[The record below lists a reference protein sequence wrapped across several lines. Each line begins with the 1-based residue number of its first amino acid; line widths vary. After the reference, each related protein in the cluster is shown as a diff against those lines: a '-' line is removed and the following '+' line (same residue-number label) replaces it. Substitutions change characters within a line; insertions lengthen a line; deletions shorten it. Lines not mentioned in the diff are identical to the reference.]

1 MAIPSTTEMPATEI
15 PQEALPCLI
24 LAKTESGATVEVASA
39 AICSFAKQ
47 PGLLKPVLLLKLLR
61 PKIVERYPDGP
72 EFDSMGPLEDRE
84 GEPFIIRGKGQVP
97 KKMRDDEPGPSNRK
111 RPREP
116 DYDADDEDSDARSHP
131 NLKKTRRYVIV
142 SDEEE
147 EPDTPEDDKTKDP
160 DYNPFFKD
168 DDDLFQGPRGKR
180 EEAAENPEMTK
191 EESVGS
197 NAEEKP
203 PKPIRQPFKDIHGDD
218 GFVEDDWYEPRGPE
232 SLPYHYSEK
241 DVRHILKRRAEKRAA
256 AAGKEVIDL
265 TGDSN

>member
-24 LAKTESGATVEVASA
+24 LAKTEAGETVEVASA
-39 AICSFAKQ
+39 AMCSFTKQ
-47 PGLLKPVLLLKLLR
+47 PGMVKPILLLRLLR

-84 GEPFIIRGKGQVP
+84 GEPFIIRGEGQAP

-131 NLKKTRRYVIV
+131 NLKKARRYVIV

-147 EPDTPEDDKTKDP
+147 EPDTPKDDKTKDP

-168 DDDLFQGPRGKR
+168 DDDLFRDPRRKQK
-180 EEAAENPEMTK
+180 EAARDPRVK
-191 EESVGS
+191 EEESIGS
-197 NAEEKP
+197 NAEDKP
-203 PKPIRQPFKDIHGDD
+203 LKAPFKEVNEDD
-218 GFVEDDWYEPRGPE
+218 GFVEEDWYEPRGPE
-232 SLPYHYSEK
+232 SLPYHYSEE
-241 DVRHILKRRAEKRAA
+241 DVRYILRRRAEKRAA
-256 AAGKEVIDL
+256 AAEKEIIDL
-265 TGDSN
+265 TGDSD

>member
-1 MAIPSTTEMPATEI
+1 MPATEI

-24 LAKTESGATVEVASA
+24 LAKTEAGETVEVASVA
-39 AICSFAKQ
+39 MCSFTKQ
-47 PGLLKPVLLLKLLR
+47 PGMVKPILLLRLLR
-61 PKIVERYPDGP
+61 LKIVERYPDGP
-72 EFDSMGPLEDRE
+72 EFDYIKPLEDRE
-84 GEPFIIRGKGQVP
+84 GEPFIIRGEGQVP
-97 KKMRDDEPGPSNRK
+97 GKMRDEEPGPSNRK

-131 NLKKTRRYVIV
+131 NLKKARRYIVV

-147 EPDTPEDDKTKDP
+147 EPDTPKDDKTRDP

-168 DDDLFQGPRGKR
+168 DGDLFRDPRRRR
-180 EEAAENPEMTK
+180 EETAENPEMTK

-203 PKPIRQPFKDIHGDD
+203 PEPIRQPFKDIHGDD

-241 DVRHILKRRAEKRAA
+241 DVRYILKRRAEKRAA
-256 AAGKEVIDL
+256 AEEKEVIDL
-265 TGDSN
+265 TGDSD